1 MKWRPHPNWCCRAAA
16 YQSSLTMSYCRISLR
31 SMFLSLMC
39 CSLFVGYLPPTTF
52 LLSYLSS
59 FQLRQFPA
67 KWNLNRVKMRR
78 RRQRRRM
85 CHKQAHRLDGTRY
98 PNTTINCDE
107 EKNDTMRISKT
118 TTVRQASTKWKW
130 TWRNDAIYDVAK
142 CWMQYSLVSL
152 KSSWLSIIIHIR
164 RRDYADTL
172 VSQYIYSLN
181 YNKLTNK
188 SANYYTYEPQPTI
201 TPMSHNPHEEIFT
214 WLALLLLSSFIHLIP
229 PYLHLQEITPFW
241 NHRKNGVVV
250 DYAY

>member
-1 MKWRPHPNWCCRAAA
+1 
-16 YQSSLTMSYCRISLR
+16 
-31 SMFLSLMC
+31 
-39 CSLFVGYLPPTTF
+39 
-52 LLSYLSS
+52 
-59 FQLRQFPA
+59 
-67 KWNLNRVKMRR
+67 MRR

-201 TPMSHNPHEEIFT
+201 TPMSHNPHEEVIYTIGIVAVVFVHSYHPPI
-214 WLALLLLSSFIHLIP
+214 SSFARDYSFLKSPKKWCGCRLRILEKYTTKFTLEYCYWRWIC
-229 PYLHLQEITPFW
+229 QW
-241 NHRKNGVVV
+241 MHRTQNNWLRSTIVNFPSK
-250 DYAY
+250 